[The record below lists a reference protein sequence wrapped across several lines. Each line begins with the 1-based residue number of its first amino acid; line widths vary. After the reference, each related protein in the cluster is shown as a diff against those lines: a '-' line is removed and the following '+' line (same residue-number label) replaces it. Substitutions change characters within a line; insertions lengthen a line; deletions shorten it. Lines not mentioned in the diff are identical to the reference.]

1 MWLTIEGQGLV
12 KIEEQTKDNFY
23 FNIYQTE
30 DGLKDLTVFYM
41 TSDKHGGLWIVN
53 NGLLYLNPYNN
64 SFMLTDERNGLL
76 GYVGVDAKIMDRPIR
91 KCF

>member
-53 NGLLYLNPYNN
+53 NGRALPQSLQQP
-64 SFMLTDERNGLL
+64 FMLTDERNGLL
-76 GYVGVDAKIMDRPIR
+76 GTLV
-91 KCF
+91 